1 MKCETHWQNAWA
13 EMPKFQ
19 VRLNARA
26 KLAIAEQ
33 LPEKFALSVL
43 EYIAGPL
50 ADNPKRVGKKLGAPF
65 SDKYSARVATYRI
78 IYEIREQE
86 VLVIVV
92 DVRHRAHVYAAAGK
106 PN

>member
-1 MKCETHWQNAWA
+1 
-13 EMPKFQ
+13 MPKFE
-19 VRLNARA
+19 VRLTARA
-26 KLAIAEQ
+26 KLAVAEQ
-33 LPEKFALSVL
+33 LPEKFALAVL

-50 ADNPKRVGKKLGAPF
+50 AESPKRVGKKLGAPF

-86 VLVIVV
+86 VLVIFV
-92 DVRHRAHVYAAAGK
+92 DVRYRAHAYAAARK